1 MSLRICPYLMMNG
14 NAREAIRFYEQALGA
29 EVIGIQAYGDLPPN
43 PNMPLPPEA
52 RELVAHAMLKIG
64 DTELMLSD
72 CLPSHGQPWQS
83 GSQVTLCITSPEPD
97 RTRQV
102 FEALQ
107 QGGQTICPL
116 CEMPFSPLFGNV
128 TDKFG
133 VNITVVTDV
142 PQGIML

>member
-29 EVIGIQAYGDLPPN
+29 EVIGIQAYGDLPQDPN
-43 PNMPLPPEA
+43 KPLPPEA
-52 RELVAHAMLKIG
+52 KELVAHALLKIG

-72 CLPSHGQPWQS
+72 CPPGHGQLAQS
-83 GSQVTLCITSPEPD
+83 GDQVTLCITSSDPS

-107 QGGQTICPL
+107 PGGQTICPL

-133 VNITVVTDV
+133 VNITVVTEL
-142 PQGIML
+142 PQD